1 MKNFNSAEDLKILI
15 TDELERI
22 GLGKVPEDSLMGLCS
37 NIEDLMPEGGGY
49 QLIAE
54 LSLTWEYY
62 TGNSDYP
69 VPVSLGN
76 MCTEEAKEAYNRAF
90 IRNQQYGNTEY
101 GDLRRD
107 LARHCAVKLKEW
119 SVEKFYEVCS
129 NGLNQA
135 REGT

>member
-1 MKNFNSAEDLKILI
+1 MKNFNNTEDLKILI

-22 GLGKVPEDSLMGLCS
+22 GFGKVPEGSLMGLCA

-49 QLIAE
+49 QLMRE

-62 TGNSDYP
+62 TGHSDYP
-69 VPVSLGN
+69 VPSSLGN
-76 MCTEEAKEAYNRAF
+76 MCPEEAKEAYRRAF
-90 IRNQQYGNTEY
+90 RLNHQYGNTEY

-129 NGLNQA
+129 ID
-135 REGT
+135 